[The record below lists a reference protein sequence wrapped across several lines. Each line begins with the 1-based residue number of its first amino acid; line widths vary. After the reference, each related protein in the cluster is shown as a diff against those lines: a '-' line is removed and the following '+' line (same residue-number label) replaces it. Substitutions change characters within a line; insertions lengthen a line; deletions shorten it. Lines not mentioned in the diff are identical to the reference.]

1 MAPVDARYPSPA
13 SYPSPDARIAPPAL
27 DKALAGVEGAV
38 EGLAEGLERHGFAP
52 AAHRAIDAA
61 DRLAAST
68 HLRRDTTRPS
78 PVARRLHA
86 ATGRLD
92 QTVRDVQETFQTTV
106 EDTKR
111 KMAAV
116 QETGRRAA
124 RAPGLVTRDV
134 AKAAGAYGRGLA
146 AGIGLYAAL
155 GACGL
160 FALVL
165 LTMAGVT
172 ALTPVLGAAGALLV
186 FGLLYVGAAGAC
198 LALAQAAQRR
208 AAAEARLHLEE
219 ARNDLRHVA
228 EPVQEAFAA
237 GPAYRRARPVARIPA
252 R

>member
-1 MAPVDARYPSPA
+1 MAPVDARYPPPA
-13 SYPSPDARIAPPAL
+13 SYPPPDARIAPPAL
-27 DKALAGVEGAV
+27 DKALSGIEGAV

-68 HLRRDTTRPS
+68 RLRRDTTRPS
-78 PVARRLHA
+78 PVARRLHE
-86 ATGRLD
+86 ATGHLD
-92 QTVRDVQETFQTTV
+92 QAVRDVQETFQTTV

-111 KMAAV
+111 KVAAV

-124 RAPGLVTRDV
+124 RAPAIVTRDV
-134 AKAAGAYGRGLA
+134 ARAAGAYGRGLA
-146 AGIGLYAAL
+146 AGVGLYAAL

-198 LALAQAAQRR
+198 LALARAAQRR

-237 GPAYRRARPVARIPA
+237 GPAYRRARPVAHVPVR
-252 R
+252 